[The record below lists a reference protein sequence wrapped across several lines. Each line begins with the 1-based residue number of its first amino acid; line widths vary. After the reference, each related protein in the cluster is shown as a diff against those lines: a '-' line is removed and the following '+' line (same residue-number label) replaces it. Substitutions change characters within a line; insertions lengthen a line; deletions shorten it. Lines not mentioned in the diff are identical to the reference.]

1 MYRYFLFRWDM
12 FLNVFVITSP
22 FIFCRKAASFG
33 KCFKWYLQQKQ
44 HLVDDIY
51 YVKKN
56 EILQSIS
63 DLSTFSNDHDLYDRS
78 LDLHPDF
85 LTSSHRGSNDVHED
99 DDDDDEG
106 FVQSYDLGCGESNL
120 NKVVTTTVC
129 VWNMNKTI
137 KRTYNRDCLVFL
149 L

>member
-1 MYRYFLFRWDM
+1 M
-12 FLNVFVITSP
+12 F
-22 FIFCRKAASFG
+22 
-33 KCFKWYLQQKQ
+33 
-44 HLVDDIY
+44 
-51 YVKKN
+51 KKN

-78 LDLHPDF
+78 RDLHPDF

-129 VWNMNKTI
+129 V
-137 KRTYNRDCLVFL
+137 
-149 L
+149 